1 MATKLNSL
9 SDLLIHELQ
18 DIYDAEHQIVKA
30 LPKMA
35 QTASRPELRQAFE
48 LHLRQTEGQIQR
60 LDQVFQI
67 LGVPAKARKC
77 EGMAGIIAE
86 GQTMIAEKPAPEVL
100 DAALIAAAQKVEHY
114 EIAAYGCVATYAEML
129 GQGQAHD
136 LLGQTLSEE
145 EQTDQKLTQLA
156 EGIIN
161 PQAADQP
168 APGGRS
174 R

>member
-9 SDLLIHELQ
+9 NDLLIHELQ

-35 QTASRPELRQAFE
+35 QAASNSQLQQAFE
-48 LHLRQTEGQIQR
+48 LHLRQTEGHIQR

-67 LGVPAKARKC
+67 LGVPAKGRKC
-77 EGMAGIIAE
+77 EGMAGLIAE
-86 GQTMIAEKPAPEVL
+86 GQKIVAEKPAPEVL

-114 EIAAYGCVATYAEML
+114 EIAAYGCLATYAEML

-136 LLGQTLSEE
+136 LLGQNLSEE

-156 EGIIN
+156 EQIIN
-161 PQAADQP
+161 PQAQT
-168 APGGRS
+168 APGGRA

>member
-1 MATKLNSL
+1 MASKLNSL
-9 SDLLIHELQ
+9 NDLLIHELR

-35 QTASRPELRQAFE
+35 QAASNPQLRQAFE
-48 LHLRQTEGQIQR
+48 LHLRQTEGHIQR
-60 LDQVFQI
+60 LDQVFQV
-67 LGVPAKARKC
+67 LGVPAKGRKC
-77 EGMAGIIAE
+77 EGMAGVIAE
-86 GQTMIAEKPAPEVL
+86 GQKTIAEKPAPEVL

-136 LLGQTLSEE
+136 LLGQNLSEE

-156 EGIIN
+156 EQIVN
-161 PQAADQP
+161 PQAQQA
-168 APGGRS
+168 APGARGR
-174 R
+174 

>member
-9 SDLLIHELQ
+9 NDLLIHELQ

-35 QTASRPELRQAFE
+35 QAASNPQLQQAFE
-48 LHLRQTEGQIQR
+48 LHLRQTEGHIQR

-67 LGVPAKARKC
+67 LGVPAKGRKC
-77 EGMAGIIAE
+77 EGMAGVIAE
-86 GQTMIAEKPAPEVL
+86 GQKTIAEKAAPEVL

-136 LLGQTLSEE
+136 LLGQNLSEE

-156 EGIIN
+156 EQVIN
-161 PQAADQP
+161 PQAQQA
-168 APGGRS
+168 APGARGR
-174 R
+174 

>member
-1 MATKLNSL
+1 MASKLNSL
-9 SDLLIHELQ
+9 NDLLIHELQ

-35 QTASRPELRQAFE
+35 QAASNPQLRQAFE
-48 LHLRQTEGQIQR
+48 LHLRQTEGHIQR
-60 LDQVFQI
+60 LDQVFQV
-67 LGVPAKARKC
+67 LGVPAKGRKC
-77 EGMAGIIAE
+77 EGMAGVIAE
-86 GQTMIAEKPAPEVL
+86 GQKTIAEKPAPEVL

-136 LLGQTLSEE
+136 LLGQNLAEE

-156 EGIIN
+156 EQVVN
-161 PQAADQP
+161 PQAQQA
-168 APGGRS
+168 APGARGR
-174 R
+174 

>member
-9 SDLLIHELQ
+9 NDLLIHELQ

-30 LPKMA
+30 LPQMNRA
-35 QTASRPELRQAFE
+35 ASHPELQQAFE
-48 LHLRQTEGQIQR
+48 FHLRQTEGHIQR
-60 LDQVFQI
+60 LEQVFQI
-67 LGVPAKARKC
+67 LGVPAKSRKC
-77 EGMAGIIAE
+77 EGMAGLISE
-86 GQTMIAEKPAPEVL
+86 GQKTIAEKPAPEVL

-136 LLGQTLSEE
+136 LLGQTLAEE

-156 EGIIN
+156 EAIIN
-161 PQAADQP
+161 PQAQRSP
-168 APGGRS
+168 AAGKS

>member
-30 LPKMA
+30 LPKMISA
-35 QTASRPELRQAFE
+35 ATHPQLQQAFE

-60 LDQVFQI
+60 LEQVFQI
-67 LGVPAKARKC
+67 LGTEAKGRKC
-77 EGMAGIIAE
+77 EGMAGLISE
-86 GQTMIAEKPAPEVL
+86 GQKTIREKPAPDVL
-100 DAALIAAAQKVEHY
+100 NAALIAAAQKIEHY

-129 GQGQAHD
+129 GQNQVHT
-136 LLGQTLSEE
+136 LLGQTLTEE

-156 EGIIN
+156 ETVIN
-161 PQAADQP
+161 PEAQAS
-168 APGGRS
+168 GSGRS
-174 R
+174 VR

>member
-9 SDLLIHELQ
+9 NDLFVHELQ

-30 LPKMA
+30 LPQMA
-35 QTASRPELRQAFE
+35 RAASNAQLQQAFE

-60 LDQVFQI
+60 LDQVFQL
-67 LGVPAKARKC
+67 LGVPAKGRKC
-77 EGMAGIIAE
+77 EGMAGLIAE
-86 GQTMIAEKPAPEVL
+86 GQRTISEKPAPEVL

-114 EIAAYGCVATYAEML
+114 EIAGYGCLATYAEML

-136 LLGQTLSEE
+136 LLGQTLAEE
-145 EQTDQKLTQLA
+145 EQTDQKLTALA
-156 EGIIN
+156 ERIIN
-161 PQAADQP
+161 PQAQTTP
-168 APGGRS
+168 SGGRG